1 MALQP
6 GSILKKR
13 YRIEGQLGRGGMG
26 TVYLAYDQALQ
37 ISVAVKEN
45 LNIDPIAERQF
56 RREAELLANL
66 RHPNLP
72 RVTDHFILE
81 ERQYLVMDFI
91 EGEDLHTHAHQ
102 QPPTVEEVLSWA
114 DAVCDA
120 LTYLHTREPPVIH
133 RDIKPGN
140 LKIQPDGTVFLVD
153 FGIAKEFDHAQTST
167 GARGMTP
174 GFSPP
179 EQYGSRRTDA
189 RSDQYSLA
197 STIYFLL
204 TGQRPADSIERMIKK
219 TGLKSTLALNPA
231 IPKHIDAA
239 LNRALALDQDD
250 RFPDIESFQAALHG
264 KLIVEPML
272 VDTVPSEHPDKQ
284 SGVQIAKETMLRTT
298 PRRFRL
304 SRFWAFVVMG
314 ILLIGGGAAIVL
326 SGILPG
332 TQPQATPTAIAQIV
346 LPSEASDTPTT
357 TPTTPPPTD
366 TPSPTIELSITPS
379 RTITSTSSPVPIG
392 GGGRIAFVSDREGD
406 VLQIWTMNPDGTDQ
420 HQLTFGPGDK
430 YQPEWSPDGTRLL
443 YVSPGGKDD
452 YGNDLGL
459 DIKMI
464 NSDGTDTRWVIHNQ
478 GDDTDPAWSPDG
490 AQIAFTSTRSGDVQ
504 MVFLLDASCLDQPE
518 GCVNEI
524 PKNISCTVDF
534 CPVEW
539 SPVWAPEGIIL
550 PAWIPEDHNLAVA
563 VSINVAPAQ
572 IYFRDP
578 ESSETVDFDLRDKI
592 VGVDHLDWSPDG
604 ENIVFT
610 WHYQRGANEIT
621 AVPLSE
627 RGHQFT
633 RLTNTLGNREP
644 AFSPDGK
651 YIVFTSSRDQNYE
664 IYIMT
669 SGGQGQTNIS
679 NGPTSREM
687 QPAWQ
692 P

>member
-1 MALQP
+1 MTLQP

-45 LNIDPIAERQF
+45 LNIDPVAERQF

-91 EGEDLHTHAHQ
+91 EGEELHTHAQ
-102 QPPTVEEVLSWA
+102 QHPPTVEEVLSWA

-140 LKIQPDGTVFLVD
+140 LKLQPDGTVILVD

-219 TGLKSTLALNPA
+219 TGLKSALSINPA
-231 IPKHIDAA
+231 IPQHIDAA

-264 KLIVEPML
+264 RLAVEPMP
-272 VDTVPSEHPDKQ
+272 VDTVPSEHPDKR
-284 SGVQIAKETMLRTT
+284 SGVQVSKETRLRTT

-304 SRFWAFVVMG
+304 SRFWVFAVVG
-314 ILLIGGGAAIVL
+314 ILLIGGGAAILL

-332 TQPQATPTAIAQIV
+332 TQTQATPTAIAQVV
-346 LPSEASDTPTT
+346 LPPESSDTPTT
-357 TPTTPPPTD
+357 TPTTPPPTT
-366 TPSPTIELSITPS
+366 TPSPTIEPSITPTA
-379 RTITSTSSPVPIG
+379 TITPTPSATPIG

-443 YVSPGGKDD
+443 YVCPGGRDD

-464 NSDGTDTRWVIHNQ
+464 SADGTDARWVIHNQ

-490 AQIAFTSTRSGDVQ
+490 TQIAFTSTRSGDVQ
-504 MVFLLDASCLDQPE
+504 MVFLLDASCVDQPE
-518 GCVNEI
+518 GCVNES
-524 PKNISCTVDF
+524 PTNISCTVDF

-539 SPVWAPEGIIL
+539 SPAWAPVGIPL
-550 PAWIPEDHNLAVA
+550 PAWIPEDNHLAVA

-572 IYFRDP
+572 IFFRDP
-578 ESSETVDFDLRDKI
+578 ESNETVDFDLRDKI

-610 WHYQRGANEIT
+610 WHYQRGANEVT
-621 AVPLSE
+621 VVPISE

-633 RLTNTLGNREP
+633 RLTNTLGNKEP

-679 NGPTSREM
+679 NGPISRDM